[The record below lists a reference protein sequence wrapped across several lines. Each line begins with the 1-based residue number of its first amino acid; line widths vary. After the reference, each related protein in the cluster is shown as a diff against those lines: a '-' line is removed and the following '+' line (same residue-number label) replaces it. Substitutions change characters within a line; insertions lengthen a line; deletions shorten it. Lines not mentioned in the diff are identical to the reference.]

1 MTRLRNKPWNRL
13 LFIQNIS
20 SFLIGSNLPANPSLP
35 ASVDQIWKTIAISS
49 KMTSVV
55 LAITRKK
62 GRQRR
67 RSPGDEVAL
76 AQLFW
81 YYRIVIHLGLQP
93 RWITS
98 SSIGII
104 LHVPVAGRIQTNL
117 VPRAFPIEIGRGGK
131 SPAPPN
137 FYGKSPGNEVGS
149 RPSDKERGAVSKKNF
164 FRPSVWS
171 KNKGGPLL
179 WICHCILLSLLQ

>member
-67 RSPGDEVAL
+67 RSP
-76 AQLFW
+76 QLFW